1 MAYSTYADVLAA
13 TGTALPQATVETLI
27 AMADREID
35 AYLKL
40 YNATGSGTDPAVM
53 SASLN
58 QSICNVLTRY
68 RMDGT
73 KEVQTLEFT
82 DKTPVDAAIDSYK
95 KSAYQA
101 LKNYVKTTTTAGRF
115 FEGAVVGQ

>member
-1 MAYSTYADVLAA
+1 MAYTTYADVLAA

-58 QSICNVLTRY
+58 LSICNVLTRY

-82 DKTPVDAAIDSYK
+82 DKTPVDTAIDSYK

-101 LKNYVKTTTTAGRF
+101 LKNYVKTTTTASGF
-115 FEGAVVGQ
+115 FVGEVVGQ